1 MHEFKYFRARAS
13 IDMDQKNV
21 LVIGCGNLGRWH
33 VKGLETA
40 AGAFLLMPWTPI
52 IGRDRNSKI
61 LLNGYH

>member
-40 AGAFLLMPWTPI
+40 AG
-52 IGRDRNSKI
+52 NI
-61 LLNGYH
+61 LVDAVDSSQRLVKS